1 MSSRLIINNDIGKR
15 RITTFSNL
23 EIELSVLFILQFC
36 LLISKQ
42 LLNQKKKSTTRKEES
57 MPSASSSSSIV
68 LPCESSET

>member
-23 EIELSVLFILQFC
+23 EIELSVLFISQFC

-42 LLNQKKKSTTRKEES
+42 LLNKKKKVPQGKKYLRHQLL
-57 MPSASSSSSIV
+57 A
-68 LPCESSET
+68 LPV